1 VAIISTRATWTL
13 CHNKICKS
21 QMGNLFSRF
30 VQALFI
36 ERKKIVC
43 PSTNK
48 IQICNI
54 WRTQTPSLKHITT
67 PTLSTQMSTRQRS
80 IFSWTAID
88 AVWSSWEVDGSD
100 ANWPSE
106 FVFITKSLA
115 RMAAEDALT
124 DVLEGSRSSPPLKH
138 MTINFW
144 RK

>member
-1 VAIISTRATWTL
+1 MKLVFQVCPSTL
-13 CHNKICKS
+13 D
-21 QMGNLFSRF
+21 
-30 VQALFI
+30 
-36 ERKKIVC
+36 RKKKNKVC

-48 IQICNI
+48 MQICNI
-54 WRTQTPSLKHITT
+54 WRTQTPSLKHIST

-80 IFSWTAID
+80 IFSWTGID

-144 RK
+144 RKKNDTRVDSYVYRFLTINNK